1 MIVMSSKVCR
11 YCNCPSPLVSNI
23 IRNIK
28 SKSQFLNPNRNIL
41 EIELFHADESKVTWK
56 EIDTF
61 MKNMES
67 KLKLKKLKL
76 LRSTLQVDEDEDWIQ
91 LDDIQT
97 FLYAGCNT
105 KIPEPQKFHLVY
117 SYKSK

>member
-1 MIVMSSKVCR
+1 MSSKVCR
-11 YCNCPSPLVSNI
+11 VCNCPSPLISNV

-41 EIELFHADESKVTWK
+41 EIELYHADESKVTWK
-56 EIDTF
+56 EINDF

-67 KLKLKKLKL
+67 KLHLKRLKL

-97 FLYAGCNT
+97 FMYAGCNT
-105 KIPEPQKFHLVY
+105 KIAEPQIFRLVY
-117 SYKSK
+117 SYKPK

>member
-1 MIVMSSKVCR
+1 M
-11 YCNCPSPLVSNI
+11 
-23 IRNIK
+23 
-28 SKSQFLNPNRNIL
+28 IL

-56 EIDTF
+56 EINTF
-61 MKNMES
+61 MKKMENETS
-67 KLKLKKLKL
+67 LMRKLKL
-76 LRSTLQVDEDEDWIQ
+76 LRSTLQMDEDEDWIQ

-105 KIPEPQKFHLVY
+105 KIKNPQDFRLVY